1 MTTLFTTVLLVEALI
16 CLYLLRGG
24 AKRYNRLYQKFIEL
38 RQKHRQAHEVIYDL
52 EETLSCMEEELDVAN
67 EEIIEL
73 RKKLNDMTQEVK
85 KIKDENLAMSIEF
98 QKFNCDKGV
107 SK

>member
-1 MTTLFTTVLLVEALI
+1 M
-16 CLYLLRGG
+16 YLLRGG
-24 AKRYNRLYQKFIEL
+24 AKRHNRLYQRFVEL
-38 RQKHRQAHEVIYDL
+38 RQKHRQAHEVIYEL
-52 EETLSCMEEELDVAN
+52 EGTLSCAEEELDVAN
-67 EEIIEL
+67 EEIIDL
-73 RKKLNDMTQEVK
+73 RKRLNDMTQEAK